1 MSVAMA
7 DVSATYFDGET
18 ARNNAVV
25 LRRVGETIEFGGAD
39 VALTQWPI
47 KGLHPIDMPAT
58 GQPFRLTHDQ
68 KPGARLVLHDQAFI
82 DDLLAANHFLK
93 GGYGW
98 GHIRQVLGWTVGG
111 IAVLAALGY
120 LTLSFLPQQVAR
132 IMPDSWRNRMG
143 DQIVKDLISGA
154 KRCDNKPGLEATS
167 AMVQAL
173 AEGQPDLPPIS
184 VEVYD
189 IPVMNAFAA
198 PGGRIIF
205 TRELLKVADNAEEV
219 TGVLA
224 HEIGHVNYRHPEAQL
239 VRIAGLQVLVS
250 AMTGSNG
257 GNISSNAAGLA
268 ALLQYS
274 RDAETEADA
283 YARDTMEKSRINPMG
298 FKTFFEKILKLEK
311 GETPSADTKSND
323 NSVFSK
329 LGKAFST
336 HPGTED
342 RIKLIKPL
350 PDGTTPVR
358 VMTEQQFQDLKGICG

>member
-1 MSVAMA
+1 
-7 DVSATYFDGET
+7 
-18 ARNNAVV
+18 
-25 LRRVGETIEFGGAD
+25 
-39 VALTQWPI
+39 
-47 KGLHPIDMPAT
+47 
-58 GQPFRLTHDQ
+58 
-68 KPGARLVLHDQAFI
+68 
-82 DDLLAANHFLK
+82 
-93 GGYGW
+93 
-98 GHIRQVLGWTVGG
+98 
-111 IAVLAALGY
+111 
-120 LTLSFLPQQVAR
+120 LSFLPQHVAK
-132 IMPDSWRNRMG
+132 IMPNSWRNRMG
-143 DQIVKDLISGA
+143 EQIISDLISGA
-154 KRCDNKPGLEATS
+154 KRCENKPGLEATS

-189 IPVMNAFAA
+189 IPIMNAFAV

-205 TRELLKVADNAEEV
+205 TRELLKTADTAEEV

-250 AMTGSNG
+250 AMTGTNG
-257 GNISSNAAGLA
+257 GNLSSNAAGLA

-274 RDAETEADA
+274 REAETEADT
-283 YARDTMEKSRINPMG
+283 YARETMVKSKIDPLG

-311 GETPSADTKSND
+311 GEALSTDSKGSD

-342 RIKLIKPL
+342 RIKLIAPL
-350 PDGTTPVR
+350 PQGVSPVR
-358 VMTEQQFQDLKGICG
+358 VMTDQQFQDLKNICG

>member
-1 MSVAMA
+1 VA
-7 DVSATYFDGET
+7 DVTATFFDGET
-18 ARNNAVV
+18 ARNNSVV
-25 LRRVGETIEFGGAD
+25 LRRVGEMIEFGGAD
-39 VALTQWPI
+39 VATTQWPI
-47 KGLHPIDMPAT
+47 NGLHPIDMPAS

-68 KPGARLVLHDQAFI
+68 KPGARLVLQDQAFI
-82 DDLLAANHFLK
+82 DELLAANHFLK

-120 LTLSFLPQQVAR
+120 ITLSLLPQQVAR

-143 DQIVKDLISGA
+143 DQEVSGLISGA
-154 KRCDNKPGLEATS
+154 KRCDSKAGLAATS
-167 AMVQAL
+167 LMVQAL
-173 AEGQPDLPPIS
+173 AEGQPDIPSIS

-189 IPVMNAFAA
+189 IPIMNAFAV

-205 TRELLKVADNAEEV
+205 TRELLKTADTAEEV

-224 HEIGHVNYRHPEAQL
+224 HEIGHVAYRHPEAQL

-257 GNISSNAAGLA
+257 GNMSSNAAGLA
-268 ALLQYS
+268 ALLEYS
-274 RDAETEADA
+274 REAEAEADA
-283 YARDTMEKSRINPMG
+283 YARDTMIKSKVDPMG
-298 FKTFFEKILKLEK
+298 FKTFFEKVLKLEK
-311 GETPSADTKSND
+311 GDTPTTDSKSSD
-323 NSVFSK
+323 NSVFTK

-342 RIKLIKPL
+342 RIKLITPL
-350 PDGTTPVR
+350 PSGVTPVR
-358 VMTEQQFQDLKGICG
+358 VMTDEQFQALKKICD

>member
-1 MSVAMA
+1 MA
-7 DVSATYFDGET
+7 TIQAIYFDGET
-18 ARNNAVV
+18 ARDQQVTLQRTGDHLV
-25 LRRVGETIEFGGAD
+25 FGGPETS
-39 VALTQWPI
+39 VTQWSI
-47 KGLHPIDMPAT
+47 KGLHPIDMPAR
-58 GQPFRLTHDQ
+58 GQPFRLTHDE

-82 DDLLAANHFLK
+82 DELLAANHFLK

-98 GHIRQVLGWTVGG
+98 SHIRQVLGWTVGG
-111 IAVLAALGY
+111 IAALAALGY
-120 LTLSFLPQQVAR
+120 ITLSFLPQQVAR
-132 IMPDSWRNRMG
+132 ILPDTWRNRVG
-143 DQIVKDLISGA
+143 QQIVSQLISGA
-154 KRCDNKPGLEATS
+154 KRCDSKPGLEATS

-173 AEGQPDLPPIS
+173 AEGQPDLPAIS

-189 IPVMNAFAA
+189 IPVMNAFAV

-205 TRELLKVADNAEEV
+205 TRELLKMADTAEEV

-274 RDAETEADA
+274 REAEAEADA
-283 YARDTMEKSRINPMG
+283 YARDTMVKSRVDPIG

-311 GETPSADTKSND
+311 GDTTSTDSRSND

-342 RIKLIKPL
+342 RIKLITPL
-350 PDGTTPVR
+350 PAGVTPVR
-358 VMTEQQFQDLKGICG
+358 VMTEQQFQDLKNICG